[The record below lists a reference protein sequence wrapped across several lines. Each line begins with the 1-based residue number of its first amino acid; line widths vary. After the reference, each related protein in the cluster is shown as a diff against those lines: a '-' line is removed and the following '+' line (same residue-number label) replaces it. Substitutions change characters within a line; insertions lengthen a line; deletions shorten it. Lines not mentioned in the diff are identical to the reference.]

1 MILVLR
7 SKTVQSCFLSDKT
20 VKALDLDFSTAGF
33 VQMMKSLVQSKRD
46 KYPSHSVGLPSCWP
60 SMVLRTLT
68 VTLQV

>member
-33 VQMMKSLVQSKRD
+33 VQMMNALDQSTPQTRLVS
-46 KYPSHSVGLPSCWP
+46 PPVGLAW
-60 SMVLRTLT
+60 R
-68 VTLQV
+68 

>member
-33 VQMMKSLVQSKRD
+33 VQMM
-46 KYPSHSVGLPSCWP
+46 
-60 SMVLRTLT
+60 T
-68 VTLQV
+68 

>member
-33 VQMMKSLVQSKRD
+33 VQMMNLDQSKRGLTL
-46 KYPSHSVGLPSCWP
+46 PPPTRLGSPPVGLAW
-60 SMVLRTLT
+60 R
-68 VTLQV
+68 